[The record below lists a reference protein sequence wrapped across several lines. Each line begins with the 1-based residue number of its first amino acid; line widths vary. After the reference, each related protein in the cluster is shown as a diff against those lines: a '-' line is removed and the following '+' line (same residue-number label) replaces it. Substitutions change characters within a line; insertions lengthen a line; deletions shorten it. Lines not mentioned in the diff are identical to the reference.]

1 MAIWLDEL
9 ERKTRVQAE
18 QTLLDRRHL
27 RNALA
32 LRHEEMQDDA
42 NADGVLLIVDALPRP
57 VAPEAAEATP
67 PVSLAEGQA
76 LLHAELTRLPCE
88 AFALRHGQSC
98 LLLPGT
104 MQVEDVKLLL
114 SKLNR
119 RLQTIGRKRFK
130 LVFGMARAREARLGS
145 AAWLALADLRFQVFT
160 AQAGLPAVPRSAPRP
175 APLERRRT
183 GKR

>member
-9 ERKTRVQAE
+9 ERETRVQAE
-18 QTLLDRRHL
+18 QTLLDRRSL
-27 RNALA
+27 RNALT
-32 LRHEEMQDDA
+32 LRHEALQDDPE
-42 NADGVLLIVDALPRP
+42 ADSVLLIVDALPRP
-57 VAPEAAEATP
+57 AAPDAVAELA
-67 PVSLAEGQA
+67 PVSLTEGQA
-76 LLHAELTRLPCE
+76 LLHTELARLPCE

-98 LLLPGT
+98 LLLPGS
-104 MQVEDVKLLL
+104 MQTEDVKLLL

-119 RLQTIGRKRFK
+119 RLQTTGRKRFK
-130 LVFGMARAREARLGS
+130 VVFGMARAREARLGG

-160 AQAGLPAVPRSAPRP
+160 AQAGLPSVPRSAPRP